1 MADKIS
7 LLPDNVANQIAAGE
21 VVQRP
26 SSVVKE
32 MLENAADSGAT
43 KITLLIKEGGN
54 LLIQII
60 DNGCGMSHTDARM
73 CWERHATSKI
83 RKAEDLYQIKTFG
96 FRGEALASIASVAM
110 VEMQTKMK
118 ENELATA
125 IVIEGGSIKKHEFC
139 AAANGTNIAVKN
151 LFYNLPARR
160 NFLKSI
166 PVETKHVMEEFIRAA
181 ISHPGI
187 WYTFINNDKEVLD
200 FPVSDH
206 KTRAL
211 SVFGKIKHTQ
221 LLEVKEETDLV
232 KITGYIG
239 VPEIA
244 KKSRNEQFLFANS
257 RNIKDPYLQHAIKQ
271 GYQNLLPP
279 ENHPV
284 YVVFLEVAPERIDVN
299 VHPSKTE
306 VKFEDEKVLYS
317 ILMSTIK
324 KTLGSFLNIP
334 ETFTFPDPF
343 QNNSFKIQSSI
354 GSKYSPEPKINPR
367 FNPFNEEI
375 QREKSQLKHWDKL
388 FDTNVDKVNF
398 SSHNE
403 NNLENAFSTDFFDYK
418 QTSSKPDT
426 VFQYADVLVV
436 KKEESLFLVNIL
448 LARERI
454 WYEKYL
460 GQMEKKHAGI
470 QKLLFPKTLVFSPM
484 DAELLLH
491 FLEDLRR
498 LGFDLGEFGK
508 NTFILN
514 GLPADMPKGDEQIL
528 LETVLNDLKD
538 NKQKHGLAEKENLA
552 RSMSKNAAAFAPKI
566 LSLPQQEALVQE
578 LFACNFPKY
587 CPFGRNIY
595 AQLNRQELNQLF
607 KI

>member
-54 LLIQII
+54 QLIQII

-139 AAANGTNIAVKN
+139 AAPNGTNIAVKN
-151 LFYNLPARR
+151 LFYNIPARR

-181 ISHPGI
+181 IAHPGI
-187 WYTFINNDKEVLD
+187 WYTFLNNDKEVLD
-200 FPVSDH
+200 LPISDH

-211 SVFGKIKHTQ
+211 SIFGKIKHTQ

-232 KITGYIG
+232 KISGYVG
-239 VPEIA
+239 VPEIS
-244 KKSRNEQFLFANS
+244 KKSRNDQYLFANS
-257 RNIKDPYLQHAIKQ
+257 RFIKDPYLQHAIKQ
-271 GYQNLLPP
+271 AYQNLLPHDS
-279 ENHPV
+279 HPV
-284 YVVFLEVAPERIDVN
+284 YVVFLEVAPDRIDVN

-317 ILMSTIK
+317 ILMSAIK

-334 ETFTFPDPF
+334 ETFAFPEQI
-343 QNNSFKIQSSI
+343 QNGNSSNSMSF

-367 FNPFNEEI
+367 FNPFNEGG

-388 FDTNVDKVNF
+388 FDTNIDKANF
-398 SSHNE
+398 SSHRESFIE
-403 NNLENAFSTDFFDYK
+403 NTPSVELFSST
-418 QTSSKPDT
+418 QGSIKPDA
-426 VFQYADVLVV
+426 VFQYADLLVV
-436 KKEESLFLVNIL
+436 KQEESLFVVNIM
-448 LARERI
+448 LARERV

-460 GQMEKKHAGI
+460 NQMEKKHAGI

-491 FLEDLRR
+491 FLEDLRY

-514 GLPADMPKGDEQIL
+514 GLPADMPKGDEQLL
-528 LETVLNDLKD
+528 LETVLNDLKE
-538 NKQKHGLAEKENLA
+538 NKQKHGLKEKENLA

-566 LSLPQQEALVQE
+566 LSMPQQEALVQE

-587 CPFGRNIY
+587 CPYGRNIY
-595 AQLNRQELNQLF
+595 AQLNRQEINQLF